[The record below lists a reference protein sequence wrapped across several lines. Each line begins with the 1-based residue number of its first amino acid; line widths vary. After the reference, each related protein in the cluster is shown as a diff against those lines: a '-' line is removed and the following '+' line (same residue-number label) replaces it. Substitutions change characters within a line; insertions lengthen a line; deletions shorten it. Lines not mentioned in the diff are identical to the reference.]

1 LKQNSGNLCS
11 QKNENIYYELK
22 ELSGKDNTSEKNIE
36 EYFYNIHP
44 MKKSKNKKSSI
55 PSRKASNSNKFKNNE
70 KGIIVDKYVYE
81 EIFKDL
87 ENYLNFLEKENNPK
101 DSNAFDDINYV
112 YSWKTIDDLMMNGKT
127 KLEDII
133 KIYIEICKNK
143 KFGKEDLPKINR
155 YIKSII
161 EYYIFDFSKNQIEIV
176 HLNMI
181 ELFKSLFETNLETS
195 EIFKEILGDLLFIL
209 LKYKLYFMKDL
220 NIFTEKSKETQI
232 NIAKIVKYSIL
243 ASGRCLKQ
251 YHNDF
256 KYTKLFN
263 NNEIFVDYV
272 TNEIPELNR
281 KI

>member
-1 LKQNSGNLCS
+1 MI
-11 QKNENIYYELK
+11 NI
-22 ELSGKDNTSEKNIE
+22 
-36 EYFYNIHP
+36 
-44 MKKSKNKKSSI
+44 
-55 PSRKASNSNKFKNNE
+55 E

-181 ELFKSLFETNLETS
+181 ELFLFKSLFETNLETS